1 MAISLILL
9 VFNLVVKIRS
19 GLNVALCKLKILPRI
34 TCFYEAVVMA
44 VHLIA
49 VLAKSVAYIM
59 FIFIK

>member
-1 MAISLILL
+1 MQIKDIA
-9 VFNLVVKIRS
+9 KD
-19 GLNVALCKLKILPRI
+19 
-34 TCFYEAVVMA
+34 TCFYEADVMA